1 MTVGKRLLPAVD
13 YFLQVLQQVAAGTGA
28 GMAAKRE
35 MVQEIHL
42 PLQAVV
48 GKDLHQQVVQV
59 VLLQEHPEA
68 AGLEVDLLEE

>member
-1 MTVGKRLLPAVD
+1 VAVGKYLLPAVD
-13 YFLQVLQQVAAGTGA
+13 YFLQVLQQVVAGMDA

-48 GKDLHQQVVQV
+48 GKD
-59 VLLQEHPEA
+59 
-68 AGLEVDLLEE
+68 